1 MLGNQNHLGLLMV
14 LKGNML
20 ILLRLKSFHFRK
32 PNQPQNANRPVLF
45 QFRLRCLFDMPQSPM
60 LTAIKTVSEAVM
72 GILTLLLQVMVQQL
86 EVQNNNPEEDPE
98 SPPEVLQTMESMVRE
113 LQHQREVLQGLQMS
127 MQTSDRNQRSEGP
140 RSVRQVTNSPPQTAP
155 TSSAAA
161 SVNNSL
167 VAEAFRQ
174 AQLVPVNR
182 DFDQQP
188 RGGHS
193 TRTWAFVEE
202 SEEELIMEAPRRGGP
217 TMTARPPHVNQV
229 NRSAAARMLI
239 EWGQSPIT
247 WGKKHRGKTF
257 LQVLRDDPGYYA
269 WSLAR
274 LASCHLHNKIL

>member
-1 MLGNQNHLGLLMV
+1 
-14 LKGNML
+14 
-20 ILLRLKSFHFRK
+20 
-32 PNQPQNANRPVLF
+32 
-45 QFRLRCLFDMPQSPM
+45 M

-86 EVQNNNPEEDPE
+86 EVQSNNPEEDPE

-113 LQHQREVLQGLQMS
+113 LQHQREVLQGLQVS
-127 MQTSDRNQRSEGP
+127 MQTSDRNQRSEVP
-140 RSVRQVTNSPPQTAP
+140 RSVRQVANSPARAAP
-155 TSSAAA
+155 ASLAAG

-182 DFDQQP
+182 DFDQQS

-202 SEEELIMEAPRRGGP
+202 SEEELIMEAPRRGGS
-217 TMTARPPHVNQV
+217 TTTARPPHVNQV

-239 EWGQSPIT
+239 EWGQSQIT
-247 WGKKHRGKTF
+247 GKKHKGKTF
-257 LQVLRDDPGYYA
+257 LQVLREDPGYYA

-274 LASCHLHNKIL
+274 LASLPPPQQEFVRFCEEQLEADRDNQ